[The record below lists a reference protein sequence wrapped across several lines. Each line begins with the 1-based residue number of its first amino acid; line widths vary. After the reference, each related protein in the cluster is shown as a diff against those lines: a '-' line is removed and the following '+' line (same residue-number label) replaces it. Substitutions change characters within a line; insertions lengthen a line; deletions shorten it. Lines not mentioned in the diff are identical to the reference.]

1 MEKFGSF
8 LYGAGGFLAGA
19 VLIIGGWWLSMLN
32 VAIDRY
38 EPGTDFTNFW
48 TIFGLVMIF
57 IGAYL
62 PFMVVGLRSR
72 FVHKRKE
79 LRDTVAAQEQPERP
93 PS

>member
-38 EPGTDFTNFW
+38 EPGTDFTNFSVW
-48 TIFGLVMIF
+48 
-57 IGAYL
+57 
-62 PFMVVGLRSR
+62 S
-72 FVHKRKE
+72 
-79 LRDTVAAQEQPERP
+79 
-93 PS
+93 

>member
-1 MEKFGSF
+1 
-8 LYGAGGFLAGA
+8 
-19 VLIIGGWWLSMLN
+19 
-32 VAIDRY
+32 
-38 EPGTDFTNFW
+38 
-48 TIFGLVMIF
+48 MIF